1 MNVRS
6 RSSPINLSSLAEA
19 RHPAGI
25 REALFVIRFG
35 VIARSGIRRA
45 TASGSSAERRKT
57 CYKPYKACKGL
68 AFGEGSP
75 SGRTRSV
82 AASYPS
88 PYYPAC
94 AHLRRR
100 IDGELLPQVRMASDR
115 SWIMKPCLAT
125 QKPSADGRLKLLVT

>member
-82 AASYPS
+82 AASYPRTT
-88 PYYPAC
+88 PRVHIC
-94 AHLRRR
+94 AGALTVNCFPRY
-100 IDGELLPQVRMASDR
+100 G
-115 SWIMKPCLAT
+115 W
-125 QKPSADGRLKLLVT
+125 LVTGLG

>member
-6 RSSPINLSSLAEA
+6 RSSPIILSSLAEA

-68 AFGEGSP
+68 AFGEGERGLWLLRIP
-75 SGRTRSV
+75 VLPRVCTF
-82 AASYPS
+82 AQ
-88 PYYPAC
+88 
-94 AHLRRR
+94 AH
-100 IDGELLPQVRMASDR
+100 
-115 SWIMKPCLAT
+115 
-125 QKPSADGRLKLLVT
+125 

>member
-6 RSSPINLSSLAEA
+6 RSSPIILSSLAEA
-19 RHPAGI
+19 RHTAGI

-57 CYKPYKACKGL
+57 CYKSYKACKRIRFWRGL
-68 AFGEGSP
+68 TKWANEVCGCL
-75 SGRTRSV
+75 V
-82 AASYPS
+82 S

-100 IDGELLPQVRMASDR
+100 IDGELLPQVRMASER
-115 SWIMKPCLAT
+115 S
-125 QKPSADGRLKLLVT
+125 